1 MNKKNGFTLIELLA
15 VIVIT
20 SVLLILAIPKIINQV
35 KVNKANA
42 LEANKEI
49 IVSAARNYMLDKNIS
64 LPVSISITQLCDEDY
79 LSCPI
84 INPVDDTTMSGYVN
98 VDADKNYA
106 YADTASNDSTN
117 TKLNNVRYIKNCING
132 STANSNN
139 HWLEIK
145 AMSHGE
151 NVSIGKTVTTTGT
164 PQTGKSLS
172 LVTNNV
178 YTYDE
183 AQIFRI
189 NENSGLQCVIVDLAK
204 TYDLDSITIWHYYGD
219 TRSYYSNTTYVSSDN
234 TTWVPVAA
242 NFYVETGQGKT
253 VTAYDSNTTVT
264 PIFKVSNLITN
275 GSFEDGSVGWLLNS
289 GSSISSGILSY
300 VSGGSWG
307 DATGRSDS
315 ITVGTSDSLYI
326 KATVKT
332 PSSSI
337 RFGFGIISGGY
348 NVFQT
353 KTLPY
358 SPSSYVDGSG
368 ILIPGGTST
377 TPYFGFYDTDTAGT
391 TYVDKV
397 LMVNLTTTFGA
408 GNEPTQAWCDTN
420 LNYFDGTQNM
430 NLSL

>member
-1 MNKKNGFTLIELLA
+1 
-15 VIVIT
+15 
-20 SVLLILAIPKIINQV
+20 
-35 KVNKANA
+35 
-42 LEANKEI
+42 
-49 IVSAARNYMLDKNIS
+49 MLDKNIS

-242 NFYVETGQGKT
+242 NFYVETGNGKT

-275 GSFEDGSVGWLLNS
+275 GSLTSSNVTGWSTKASSVNNTVSGTITSDGLYMNDPDTTTAFWSYYPISFISGHQYYFLLNS
-289 GSSISSGILSY
+289 KLTSYSAGSLAMVIRNTSGVGSHWYYISNINSIYEKHSVYFTATSE
-300 VSGGSWG
+300 
-307 DATGRSDS
+307 DAQLQL
-315 ITVGTSDSLYI
+315 GTSS
-326 KATVKT
+326 T
-332 PSSSI
+332 SI
-337 RFGFGIISGGY
+337 VTGY
-348 NVFQT
+348 AKNVAVID
-353 KTLPY
+353 L
-358 SPSSYVDGSG
+358 
-368 ILIPGGTST
+368 
-377 TPYFGFYDTDTAGT
+377 TA
-391 TYVDKV
+391 
-397 LMVNLTTTFGA
+397 TFGA
-408 GNEPTQAWCDTN
+408 GNEPTQAWCDTY